1 MLPISRTQLAIRCVG
16 VAMMPNAYK
25 PLSILRA
32 ARARSPWQRPLDIQ
46 ITIIINGQILIIGD
60 GSDVTQIDVAAPIYG
75 DTLQFGSLQEN
86 FSWAGMYVV
95 EISLSSTH
103 TGGALIHA
111 VNTHNFGVDDVV
123 TWGAFNT
130 VVQIIGGSSE
140 FISCLRNC

>member
-1 MLPISRTQLAIRCVG
+1 MRTSRCQFCGRRGLDRLG
-16 VAMMPNAYK
+16 SG
-25 PLSILRA
+25 PLIFK
-32 ARARSPWQRPLDIQ
+32 SP
-46 ITIIINGQILIIGD
+46 IIINGQIRIIGD

-111 VNTHNFGVDDVV
+111 VNTHDFGVDDVV
-123 TWGAFNT
+123 TAGAFNIAVEIT
-130 VVQIIGGSSE
+130 GGSAE
-140 FISCLRNC
+140 FISRFRNC

>member
-32 ARARSPWQRPLDIQ
+32 ARARSPWQRPLIFKSP
-46 ITIIINGQILIIGD
+46 IIINGQIRIIGD

-111 VNTHNFGVDDVV
+111 VNTHDFGIDDVV
-123 TWGAFNT
+123 TWSVFNT
-130 VVQIIGGSSE
+130 VVQITGVSAE
-140 FISCLRNC
+140 FISRFRNC